1 MLPIIRI
8 ILLFTV
14 CFAVCAENFKF
25 DTTDQEDRGP
35 VDVSLLPVAA
45 VPRRLGHTSF
55 YKVSKTVCFLF
66 CLQMTLVSFFS
77 PCSLQ
82 VAVKVSWS
90 NKLLPGSSDY
100 FGPAI
105 ATLSSVLDRNLIEMM
120 WSVCGSKDQSM
131 HFSYSS
137 DSVPL
142 QRRDCRF
149 YTYTCST

>member
-14 CFAVCAENFKF
+14 YFAVCAENLKF

-55 YKVSKTVCFLF
+55 YKVSKAVWFLF

-100 FGPAI
+100 FSPAI
-105 ATLSSVLDRNLIEMM
+105 ATLSSVENRNL
-120 WSVCGSKDQSM
+120 K
-131 HFSYSS
+131 
-137 DSVPL
+137 
-142 QRRDCRF
+142 
-149 YTYTCST
+149 